1 MTDNFDIKKFVSEKS
16 LLNENSPGYD
26 TRKQGEALPTL
37 ASVKAAYEAKNNDIN
52 EGVWKI
58 GNPDDINKFIETLTE
73 MKHDYWNVVGS
84 DDVMDGIDRAIKGSE
99 ELLHTALN
107 PLRGGG
113 SYNKINEGIIA
124 EAKKSELDIKLS
136 EIDKAGAIT
145 TLEAK
150 IAAID
155 EAVEAK
161 NSRINMVQEDENL
174 SELID
179 KKRVKEMQKEIKLL
193 ERSKKVYEKQL
204 DKVNGVKAPKKEM
217 VDEYNTEPH
226 NTPDSS
232 AETTMDENGNWIQ
245 KAIKRPGA
253 LHRELGVPQDE
264 DIPKGKMDAAEDRL
278 EDEEER
284 DHKAGRDMSAADR
297 RELRQI
303 DLARTLDKF
312 N

>member
-1 MTDNFDIKKFVSEKS
+1 MDNFDIKKFVSEKS

-37 ASVKAAYEAKNNDIN
+37 ASVKAAYEAKNRGIN

-58 GNPDDINKFIETLTE
+58 GNPDDINKFIEILTE

-84 DDVMDGIDRAIKGSE
+84 DDVMDGLDRAIKGSE
-99 ELLHTALN
+99 DLLHTALN
-107 PLRGGG
+107 MKPFL
-113 SYNKINEGIIA
+113 NEGIIA
-124 EAKKSELDIKLS
+124 EAKKAEIDKKLA
-136 EIDKAGAIT
+136 EIDKAGRIT

-161 NSRINMVQEDENL
+161 NNRINMVQEDENL

-193 ERSKKVYEKQL
+193 ERSKKLYEKQL
-204 DKVNGVKAPKKEM
+204 DKENGVKKPKKEI

-226 NTPDSS
+226 NTPDNSS
-232 AETTMDENGNWIQ
+232 DATMDEDKDWIQ

-253 LHRELGVPQDE
+253 LHRALDVPQDE
-264 DIPKGKMDAAEDRL
+264 DIPKWKMDAAEDKL

-303 DLARTLDKF
+303 DLAKTLDKF

>member
-1 MTDNFDIKKFVSEKS
+1 MDNFNLKKFVSEKT
-16 LLNENSPGYD
+16 LLKENAPGFYN
-26 TRKQGEALPTL
+26 RKQGEALPTL
-37 ASVKAAYEAKNNDIN
+37 ASVKAAYEAKQNKNID
-52 EGVWKI
+52 EGIWKI
-58 GNPDDINKFIETLTE
+58 GNPDDINNFITKLTE

-84 DDVMDGIDRAIKGSE
+84 DDVMDGLDEAIKGAKI
-99 ELLHTALN
+99 LLTTKI
-107 PLRGGG
+107 G
-113 SYNKINEGIIA
+113 SVPIHPDRLDEGIIS
-124 EAKKSELDIKLS
+124 EIKKSELDKKLS
-136 EIDKAGAIT
+136 EIDKAGRIT

-150 IAAID
+150 ITAID

-161 NSRINMVQEDENL
+161 SNRINMVQEDENL

-193 ERSKKVYEKQL
+193 ERSKKFYEKQL
-204 DKVNGVKAPKKEM
+204 DKENGVKKPKKEM
-217 VDEYNTEPH
+217 VDEYNTEPYYSE
-226 NTPDSS
+226 DQSMD
-232 AETTMDENGNWIQ
+232 TTMDEDKDWIQ

-284 DHKAGRDMSAADR
+284 DEKAGRDMSTADR